1 MRAIKS
7 VLVVAGS
14 LKRDDPERPEDQVLM
29 RSLRDFNIPKIVTDD
44 VPVFMGLIGDLFPA
58 LDVPRKRD
66 LNFESFVRQA
76 VLDLRLQAED
86 NFVLK
91 VRPGDLLLHPHRHQ
105 IVWVFSNS
113 FDSTERA
120 LHSIAL
126 AGRPRW
132 RAVSCAGS
140 EAVAAAP
147 KASIGS
153 VSGLTKGPTFVGS
166 SKCSPWR
173 AEPQQVVVVR
183 YKQRWKFICRL
194 RISPIVIRVAGPNSN
209 VKSACVSES
218 HLSKEVAQ
226 WGQFYRSELQFGIFV

>member
-1 MRAIKS
+1 MQDHYDWGLRAIKS

-91 VRPGDLLLHPHRHQ
+91 VRPSDLLLYLHQHQ
-105 IVWVFSNS
+105 IIRVFSTI
-113 FDSTERA
+113 FASTKKA
-120 LHSIAL
+120 LHNIPL
-126 AGRPRW
+126 AGRP
-132 RAVSCAGS
+132 
-140 EAVAAAP
+140 
-147 KASIGS
+147 
-153 VSGLTKGPTFVGS
+153 
-166 SKCSPWR
+166 
-173 AEPQQVVVVR
+173 
-183 YKQRWKFICRL
+183 
-194 RISPIVIRVAGPNSN
+194 
-209 VKSACVSES
+209 
-218 HLSKEVAQ
+218 
-226 WGQFYRSELQFGIFV
+226 

>member
-1 MRAIKS
+1 M
-7 VLVVAGS
+7 LVVAGS

-91 VRPGDLLLHPHRHQ
+91 VRPGDLLLHPYRHQ

-113 FDSTERA
+113 FGSTERA

-132 RAVSCAGS
+132 RAVSCAES
-140 EAVAAAP
+140 EAGAPAP
-147 KASIGS
+147 KASTGS

-173 AEPQQVVVVR
+173 AEPHQVVFVR
-183 YKQRWKFICRL
+183 YEQCWKFICGL
-194 RISPIVIRVAGPNSN
+194 RISLIVIRVAGPNSN
-209 VKSACVSES
+209 VKSACVSGS

-226 WGQFYRSELQFGIFV
+226 WGQFYRSELQFDIFV